1 MVEIFWD
8 GFDKYGPANM
18 YTNYS
23 TMGDEWTSVPSGG
36 YGLLVAG
43 RFSNSLALNLT
54 YGYTA
59 SRTLPSNYSRLI
71 GGVAMQPSLAG
82 NCGVIFTDVGTDQCS
97 VGFNSSGKLVLWQGG
112 LGGTQIAI
120 SSASITANS
129 WHYVEWDLTFAS
141 SGTYT
146 VWLDGVQVFTGSGN
160 LKTSSNSYANSLILY
175 GSSSGTGGN
184 FDDMYLF
191 DSTGSTNNAQR
202 GDSRVETLYP
212 TADAS
217 VAFSPSQ
224 GAIGAYYS
232 LQGLTGYMS
241 ANILFLRKFTAPVS
255 GTLNSISIMPQASS
269 SGANFKPAVYAD
281 NSGSPGT
288 LLSGGS
294 TVTGCTSG
302 TALTLPLTTAQSL
315 TAGTSY
321 WIGYVTDTSLAMQ
334 RQDATGFVTSA
345 GYTASI
351 TFSSA
356 PPSTAPSMSSGQYS
370 VQVWGNVTGMSTNY
384 SETNEVP
391 AGGDL
396 SCVTSSTVGAEDRY
410 NFGSLSSTPANIA
423 GVKVSALLRKTDS
436 GARTVTVQLK
446 SGSMEVT
453 GSSQTPTTSYLYF
466 ANYQDTDPNTS
477 AAWTASGVNAVSAG
491 AKIAT

>member
-8 GFDKYGPANM
+8 GFDKYGPVNA
-18 YTNYS
+18 YTSNS
-23 TMGDEWTSVPSGG
+23 TMGNEWNSLPPSG
-36 YGLLVAG
+36 YGVLVVG
-43 RFSNSLALNLT
+43 RFTGSLAFQTT
-54 YGYTA
+54 YGYSG

-71 GGVAMQPSLAG
+71 CGVAMQSGLAG
-82 NCGVIFTDVGTDQCS
+82 NSGVIFGDAGTNQCAVGI
-97 VGFNSSGKLVLWQGG
+97 NSSGKVVLWQGG

-120 SSASITANS
+120 SSSSVTAGS
-129 WHYVEWDLTFAS
+129 WHYIECDLTFAS
-141 SGTYT
+141 SGSYT
-146 VWLDGVQVFTGSGN
+146 VWLDGVQVFTGTGN
-160 LKTSSNSYANSLILY
+160 LKSSSNSYANTVALNGASTA
-175 GSSSGTGGN
+175 GCT

-191 DSTGSTNNAQR
+191 DSTGSVNNAQR
-202 GDSRVETLYP
+202 GDSRVETLFP

-232 LQGLTGYMS
+232 LQNLTGYMS

-255 GTLNSISIMPQASS
+255 GTLNSISIMPLASS

-294 TVTGCTSG
+294 TVTGCVSG
-302 TALTLPLTTAQSL
+302 TALTLPLTTSQSL
-315 TAGTSY
+315 TGGTSY

-334 RQDATGFVTSA
+334 RQDASGFVTNA

-370 VQVWGNVTGMSTNY
+370 LQVWGNVTGMSTNY
-384 SETNEVP
+384 TETNEVP
-391 AGGDL
+391 PAGDV

-410 NFGSLSSTPANIA
+410 NFASLSSTPASIA
-423 GVKVSALLRKTDS
+423 GVKISSMIRKTDS
-436 GARTVTVQLK
+436 GARTATLQVK
-446 SGSMEVT
+446 SGSTEVT
-453 GSSQTPTTSYLYF
+453 GSSQTPTTSYLYY
-466 ANYQDTDPNTS
+466 ASYQDTDPNTS
-477 AAWTASGVNAVSAG
+477 AAWTASGVNSLSAG
-491 AKIAT
+491 VKIAT

>member
-8 GFDKYGPANM
+8 GFDKYAAVNALTPN
-18 YTNYS
+18 S
-23 TMGDEWTSVPSGG
+23 TMGDEWTSLPTSNF
-36 YGLLVAG
+36 GLFVAG
-43 RFSNSLALNLT
+43 RFTGSLAVQFT
-54 YGYTA
+54 FGSIA

-71 GGVAMQPSLAG
+71 GGIAMQSGLAG
-82 NCGVIFTDVGTDQCS
+82 NSGVIFGDAGTNQCAVGL
-97 VGFNSSGKLVLWQGG
+97 NSSGKLVLWQGG

-120 SSASITANS
+120 SSASVTASS

-146 VWLDGVQVFTGSGN
+146 VWLDGVQVFTGTGN
-160 LKTSSNSYANSLILY
+160 LKSSSNSYANTVGIS
-175 GSSSGTGGN
+175 GPSSTGCN

-212 TADAS
+212 TGDAS
-217 VAFSPSQ
+217 VAFSISQ

-232 LQGLTGYMS
+232 LQNLNGFMS
-241 ANILFLRKFTAPVS
+241 NNILYLRKYTAPVS
-255 GTLNSISIMPQASS
+255 GTLNSISVMPLSSS

-302 TALTLPLTTAQSL
+302 TALTLPLTTPQSL
-315 TAGTSY
+315 TAGTNY
-321 WIGYVTDTSLAMQ
+321 WIGYVTDTALTMQ

-345 GYTASI
+345 GYTATV

-356 PPSTAPSMSSGQYS
+356 PPSTAPSMSSGQNS
-370 VQVWGNVTGMSTNY
+370 LQVWGNVTGMSTNY
-384 SETNEVP
+384 SEANEVP
-391 AGGDL
+391 PGGDV

-410 NFGSLSSTPANIA
+410 NFGSLSSTPASIA

-436 GARTVTVQLK
+436 GPRTVTVQLK
-446 SGSMEVT
+446 SGSTEVT

-477 AAWTASGVNAVSAG
+477 AAWTASGVNSVSAG